1 MAAHGGSG
9 GAGMNIGHL
18 RHRITIQHYTT
29 TNDGQGGVTR
39 SWTTFATRWAGVEP
53 MKGLEQFRQDQKHP
67 RQLFKIQI
75 RYLTGLT
82 EKMRISYD
90 GNYFY
95 IVSIEN
101 QLLRDRDMVLICSN
115 REEV

>member
-1 MAAHGGSG
+1 
-9 GAGMNIGHL
+9 MNIGHL
-18 RHRITIQHYTT
+18 RHRVTIQQYVTT
-29 TNDGQGGVTR
+29 TDGQGGFNR
-39 SWTTFATRWAGVEP
+39 SWSTFATRWAGVEP

-67 RQLFKIQI
+67 RQLFKIQL
-75 RYLTGLT
+75 RFLDGLT
-82 EKMRISYD
+82 EKMRILYN
-90 GNYFY
+90 GNYYF